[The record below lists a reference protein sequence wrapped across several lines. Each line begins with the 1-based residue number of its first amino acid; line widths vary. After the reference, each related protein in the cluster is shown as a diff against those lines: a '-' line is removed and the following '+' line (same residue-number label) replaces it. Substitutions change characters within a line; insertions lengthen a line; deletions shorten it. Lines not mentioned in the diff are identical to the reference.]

1 MRRFYLDIPS
11 LDVADIIL
19 PSEESK
25 HIAKVLRMN
34 TGDKIEV
41 INGNGEVLTAE
52 ITLAEPKNVR
62 VKRIDY
68 KKETPELHH
77 IHIAIAPTKN
87 NDRFEWFL
95 EKATELGIHE
105 ITPLLC
111 ANSERKKIKTERFQK
126 IIVAATKQSKRL
138 FTPKL
143 NDLTSFDTFVENH
156 PNGFIAHCYEEEERN
171 TSIFK
176 QLEHDKSRWEKKNT
190 PILIG
195 PEGDFSLNE
204 VKKAIE
210 SGFQA
215 VSLGKTRLRTETA
228 GVYACMHVKL
238 FFEEKA

>member
-19 PSEESK
+19 PPEESK

-62 VKRIDY
+62 VKRINY

-105 ITPLLC
+105 ITPLLR
-111 ANSERKKIKTERFQK
+111 SEEHTSEL
-126 IIVAATKQSKRL
+126 QSR
-138 FTPKL
+138 P
-143 NDLTSFDTFVENH
+143 
-156 PNGFIAHCYEEEERN
+156 
-171 TSIFK
+171 
-176 QLEHDKSRWEKKNT
+176 
-190 PILIG
+190 
-195 PEGDFSLNE
+195 
-204 VKKAIE
+204 
-210 SGFQA
+210 
-215 VSLGKTRLRTETA
+215 
-228 GVYACMHVKL
+228 
-238 FFEEKA
+238 